1 MAAGL
6 QQQHTSCRAADEDTA
21 CSAAVSPP
29 PAVVVTCAACPDSRL
44 RPLRVSPALS
54 ILHCLHS
61 PVSSHTNDNNHIV
74 SPQTGGRMSFV
85 LFEHRIREGHH
96 HPRIIGSGIKIKLGI
111 WRDNLGDRHLAS
123 SLVAGDPREL
133 GELTLFATL
142 TQTQTQAF
150 GEFGLKLYTAH

>member
-1 MAAGL
+1 M
-6 QQQHTSCRAADEDTA
+6 QHTSCRAADQDTA

-96 HPRIIGSGIKIKLGI
+96 HHPPPPTTRQ
-111 WRDNLGDRHLAS
+111 
-123 SLVAGDPREL
+123 AGFYCKR
-133 GELTLFATL
+133 
-142 TQTQTQAF
+142 
-150 GEFGLKLYTAH
+150 LKLNSSNYLLIYQRYLPSTCTLYSL